1 MTIASMTG
9 FARVAGASGA
19 WSWAWEIKSVN
30 SKGLDLRLRVPPG
43 FDAIEIE
50 ARALLGKRLARG
62 AVQATLQ
69 ASREAAQPVLR
80 VNEAAL
86 AALAEAVA
94 RAPKLP
100 GVGPATLD
108 GLLAVRGVVE
118 TVEAAEDEA
127 GAESAR
133 RATLA
138 GLDRA
143 LDALI
148 AMRAAEGAALAGV
161 LGQRLD
167 RIADLTAQADA
178 NPARKPEAVK
188 ARLEAQIAELI
199 DKSRFDAARLHQE
212 AILMATKADIREEL
226 DRLVAHVAATRDLMA
241 KGGAIGRRLDFL
253 AQEFGREANTLC
265 AKANHPSLTATGMEL
280 RAEIEQLREQAQ
292 NIE

>member
-1 MTIASMTG
+1 MTLASMTG
-9 FARVAGASGA
+9 FARVGGAVGA

-43 FDAIEIE
+43 FDAVEIE
-50 ARALLGKRLARG
+50 ARALITKRLARG
-62 AVQATLQ
+62 AVQATLS
-69 ASREAAQPVLR
+69 ATRESAQPVLR
-80 VNEAAL
+80 INEAAL
-86 AALAEAVA
+86 AMLADAAA
-94 RAPKLP
+94 RAPRP
-100 GVGPATLD
+100 AGVGPATLD

-118 TVEAAEDEA
+118 TVEPAEDEA
-127 GAESAR
+127 AAQAAR
-133 RATLA
+133 RAALA

-143 LDALI
+143 LDALV
-148 AMRAAEGAALAGV
+148 AMRAAEGRALAAV
-161 LGQRLD
+161 LSQRLD
-167 RIADLTAQADA
+167 RIAALTAEADA
-178 NPARKPEAVK
+178 NPARKAEAVK

-226 DRLVAHVAATRDLMA
+226 DRLVAHVAATRELLA
-241 KGGAIGRRLDFL
+241 QGGAIGRRLDFL

-265 AKANHPSLTATGMEL
+265 AKANHPTLTATGMEL